1 MRLFFQQSSLFHRPQ
16 RNKTVNSQTVIV
28 ETWLNFRLYL
38 YKKITYENV
47 TIIFL
52 QRTEYWLRNTECLGD
67 IACFLPILPLTLH
80 IQRQIT
86 SNTRRTQGH
95 KQVWQVDRCI
105 VVKPDQDAGA
115 MAVRTPRES
124 GVISDSRS
132 KYSFLGGGGLDRARE
147 TTSPELGTG
156 KGLVISP
163 VYLSI
168 CLSVLSLKVFGC
180 RNWLQPGKMCSKR

>member
-1 MRLFFQQSSLFHRPQ
+1 MKMWQLFSYRGLSTDYGIRSAWEILHASFLSSP
-16 RNKTVNSQTVIV
+16 N
-28 ETWLNFRLYL
+28 
-38 YKKITYENV
+38 
-47 TIIFL
+47 
-52 QRTEYWLRNTECLGD
+52 
-67 IACFLPILPLTLH
+67 TLH

-86 SNTRRTQGH
+86 SNTRGTQGH
-95 KQVWQVDRCI
+95 RQVWQVDRCI

-156 KGLVISP
+156 KDLVISP
-163 VYLSI
+163 F

-180 RNWLQPGKMCSKR
+180 WNWLQPGKMCSKR